1 MRQGLGNAIG
11 APYGIGQGLDHLCQ
25 LVADGSSAYD
35 EVTDA
40 HEPFALA
47 GHFQA
52 VVHLHG
58 HHGGKGEVGQGFV
71 GQGMAARAHGGEP
84 KVPLEASHHHH
95 LACDI
100 VEGHAEQGG
109 VARLQS

>member
-1 MRQGLGNAIG
+1 MRQGLGHAIG

-47 GHFQA
+47 GHFQG

-58 HHGGKGEVGQGFV
+58 HHGGKGEAGQGIV